1 MAKIEENPLRT
12 GLEIAVIGLA
22 GRFPGADNVA
32 QFWDNLKN
40 GLESIAFFSDPEL
53 LEAGVEPE
61 LLENPHYV
69 RAKAVLS
76 GIEFFDAAFFD
87 YTAREAVL
95 MDPQFRLLHQCAW
108 EALESAGYCPD
119 APKGIVG
126 IYTGS
131 AFSPL
136 WIAHQLLPVLRSSN
150 TSESFEVTTFFD
162 RDYLN
167 SRVSYKLNL
176 LGPTFT
182 VQTACSTSLAA
193 IHLACRGLLS
203 GECTMAL
210 AGGVSVTNLNRS
222 GYLYQQGMINSPDGH
237 CRAFDAGANGTVF
250 GDGVGI
256 VVLKHLE
263 NALDDG
269 DFMYAVIEGSVV
281 NNDGSRRVGYTAPST
296 RGQAAVIRAALE
308 LAEVEAGAIGY
319 VEAHGTGTALGDP
332 IEVEALK
339 TAFNTRQG
347 QFCRLGSVK
356 ANVGH
361 LDYAAGVAGFIK
373 TVLAVH
379 HRLIPPTLHFQA
391 ANPAVDFE
399 NSPFRVNTEAY
410 EWSEGPFPRRA
421 GVSSFGIGGTNAH
434 VILREA
440 PGVGRGQAARPQP
453 GYRLVLL
460 SARTTAALEQVV
472 ENLRLYLKENPAVV
486 LGDVAYTLQV
496 GRKAFD
502 HRCMAVC
509 PTVPELLKMLSA
521 GPSAGLQTHCLD
533 GRQRNVAFMFPG
545 LGAQYVNM
553 GLGLYRDQ
561 EVFRRAM
568 DRCFAILKP
577 LMEYDLKDIL
587 YPPVDTPAAPA
598 LGQIDIAQAA
608 VFVFEYAL
616 TELLM
621 AWGIKPAALIG
632 YSFGEYA
639 AACIAGVFSLEDAL
653 QLIVRRGQL
662 LRELPPGAM
671 LAVPLPEKEVEPLL
685 GTELS
690 VAVDNG
696 ASCVVSG
703 PTAAVEGLA
712 AQLKEKK
719 YLCMPVSADR
729 ALHSA
734 VMEPVLPQFE
744 ERVKAIT
751 LNRPRLPYIAGVTGT
766 WIGEDEAVDP
776 AYWSRQL
783 RRTVRFGPGLKTLLS
798 EGAWLLVE
806 LGPGRDLG
814 GLAVRYMDSGHEGG
828 ESNHRLLNLVRP
840 GQSAVPDE
848 HYLLDRLGR
857 LWLYGAAIDWPAF
870 YGAERRYRLPL
881 PTYPFER
888 HHFWFEDN
896 RQKMDVQGLL
906 PVSPP
911 APKPDMADWFYLP
924 LWKQTVPP
932 LLMEPTGDFPA
943 DSRSWVLVFVD
954 DCGLGPAVVESL
966 ERKGCPVL
974 TVEKGRCRDSR
985 DYDAVIEELPKSGRP
1000 VQKIV
1005 HMWSLK
1011 ADSGSR
1017 SNRESFD
1024 ACLDPGFY
1032 SLLLLVQALDRH
1044 KLAQKATAPGDD
1056 AAPLEIVVVTRDLYT
1071 VSGQEEI
1078 CPEGA
1083 AILGLVKT
1091 IPQEYGNIACRH
1103 VDLADLTADTA
1114 RHLGAEITAD
1124 NRDLTVAY
1132 RGGNRWRQ
1140 GFEALHLEGGADSRL
1155 RLRERGVY
1163 LVTGGLGRD
1172 SLARAEY
1179 LARTVKARLVLTGR
1193 RGLPERPEW
1202 ERWLRDHAEDEPT
1215 AVKIRRVQALEELGS
1230 EVVVIQADAA
1240 HEAEMAGVFRHIDE
1254 RFGELNGVIH
1264 AAGVTGIESSVLIS
1278 DLTPEQCRQHF
1289 RPKVYGLYVLQE
1301 LLKGRQVDFCLLTS
1315 SIAAITGG
1323 IGLAAYT
1330 AASIFMDAFARSRR
1344 AAASTSWISLNWEG
1358 GTAAETA
1365 AAFGRIMS
1373 LEPVAQLVVSRRHLH
1388 ARLEERFGRKERQQG
1403 PAVPTGLYARPHL
1416 MSPYVAPRNSLEQ
1429 ELAAAW
1435 QEIFGIDQPGVQDD
1449 FFELGGDSL
1458 KAISLIAKV
1467 HKRLGK
1473 EVPLP
1478 LFFRSPTI
1486 EGLAAYL
1493 KGAGEEAFLSIEPVE
1508 QKEYYP
1514 LASAQKRLFVS
1525 QQLER
1530 ESIRYNEFQV
1540 VQLEG
1545 RLDRERLAQLFRR
1558 QIRRHE
1564 SFRTSFRMV
1573 EGEPVQVIRDTKG
1586 VAFDLEY
1593 YDLTGGV
1600 DGQERRLKEIEE
1612 GFIRPFDL
1620 AQPPLLRA
1628 ALIRRGDEVHLL
1640 IVDMHHITADGL
1652 SHEIFRRELS
1662 ALYVDRQ
1669 LPGLKLQYKDYA
1681 EWQNRQ
1687 LSAAA
1692 QEEQAGY
1699 WLKAFSDGVPVM
1711 NLPVDG
1717 ADAAPPGL
1725 AGDYVH
1731 VKIDRDLGQKIKG
1744 IVRQAG
1750 TTLNIFL
1757 LAAYYILLSRYTG
1770 QEDLVIGT
1778 PTAGRRHEE
1787 LQDIVGCFI
1796 NVLALRNR
1804 PGAHQ
1809 TFGEFLEE
1817 VKVNAFNAY
1826 QNQDY
1831 PFEELIARL
1840 GIRADSGR
1848 NPLFEAAFDFRQLA
1862 TDREEPSGLKISP
1875 YKSGRRRTHF
1885 ALVLFALWV
1894 DGDIS
1899 LEFEYAT
1906 ALFKRATVEKMA
1918 KNYLEIVEQVAAR
1931 QEVKL
1936 GDLLLSHHLM
1946 AAHVN
1951 LLQNEQKGFNLN

>member
-1 MAKIEENPLRT
+1 MAKMAENPVRT

-40 GLESIAFFSDPEL
+40 GVESIAFFSDREL
-53 LEAGVEPE
+53 QEAGVESE
-61 LLENPHYV
+61 LLENPRYV

-87 YTAREAVL
+87 YTAREAAL

-136 WIAHQLLPVLRSSN
+136 WIAHQLLPVLRSST
-150 TSESFEVTTFFD
+150 TSESFEVNTFFD

-269 DFMYAVIEGSVV
+269 NFMYAVIEGSVV

-339 TAFNTRQG
+339 TAFDTRQG

-373 TVLAVH
+373 TVLALH

-399 NSPFRVNTEAY
+399 NSPFRVHTEAC
-410 EWSEGPFPRRA
+410 EWSDGPFPRRA
-421 GVSSFGIGGTNAH
+421 GVSSFGIGGTNVH

-440 PGVGRGQAARPQP
+440 PTAGRGQAARPQP

-460 SARTTAALEQVV
+460 SARTAAALGRAV
-472 ENLRLYLKENPAVV
+472 ENLRLYLKENPAVD

-521 GPSAGLQTHCLD
+521 GPTAGLKTYCLD
-533 GRQRNVAFMFPG
+533 GRHRNVAFMFPG

-553 GLGLYRDQ
+553 GLGLYRGE
-561 EVFRRAM
+561 EVFRREM

-577 LMEYDLKDIL
+577 LMECDLKAVL
-587 YPPVDTPAAPA
+587 YPPVDKAAAPA
-598 LGQIDIAQAA
+598 LGQIDIAQVA
-608 VFVFEYAL
+608 VFAFEYAL
-616 TELLM
+616 AKLLM

-639 AACIAGVFSLEDAL
+639 AACIAGVLSLEDAL
-653 QLIVRRGQL
+653 LLIVRRGQL

-671 LAVPLPEKEVEPLL
+671 LSVPLPKEEVEPLL
-685 GTELS
+685 AAELS

-703 PTAAVEGLA
+703 PIAAVEGLA

-719 YLCMPVSADR
+719 YLCMPVSSDR
-729 ALHSA
+729 ALHSSM
-734 VMEPVLPQFE
+734 MEPVLPRFE
-744 ERVKAIT
+744 EGVKAIK

-766 WIGEDEAVDP
+766 WIGDDEAVDP
-776 AYWSRQL
+776 AYWSKQL
-783 RRTVRFGPGLKTLLS
+783 RRTVRFGPGLETLLS

-806 LGPGRDLG
+806 LGPGRDLSA
-814 GLAVRYMDSGHEGG
+814 LAVRCMGSGHQ
-828 ESNHRLLNLVRP
+828 LVNLVRP
-840 GQSAVPDE
+840 EQSAAADE

-857 LWLYGAAIDWPAF
+857 LWLYGAEIDWPGF

-888 HHFWFEDN
+888 QYFWFEDD
-896 RQKMDVQGLL
+896 RLKVDVQSLL
-906 PVSPP
+906 PVSP
-911 APKPDMADWFYLP
+911 ADWFYLP

-932 LLMEPTGDFPA
+932 LLLEPVGGFSP
-943 DSRSWVLVFVD
+943 DSRGCVLVFVD

-966 ERKGCPVL
+966 EQKGCRVL
-974 TVEKGRCRDSR
+974 AVEKGRCRESR
-985 DYDAVIEELPKSGRP
+985 DYDAVIEELLKSGRP
-1000 VQKIV
+1000 IQKIV
-1005 HMWSLK
+1005 HMWSLM
-1011 ADSGSR
+1011 AGGSSR
-1017 SNRESFD
+1017 SAKESFD
-1024 ACLDPGFY
+1024 ACLAPGFY

-1044 KLAQKATAPGDD
+1044 NLAQKVTAPGDD
-1056 AAPLEIVVVTRDLYT
+1056 AAPLEIVVVTDGLYT
-1071 VSGQEEI
+1071 VSGEEEI
-1078 CPEGA
+1078 CPERA
-1083 AILGLVKT
+1083 AILGLAKT

-1103 VDLADLTADTA
+1103 VDLADLTAETA
-1114 RHLGAEITAD
+1114 RHLSAEITAD

-1132 RGGNRWRQ
+1132 RGRRRWRQ
-1140 GFEALHLEGGADSRL
+1140 GFEALRLEGGADSRL
-1155 RLRERGVY
+1155 QLRERGVY

-1179 LARTVKARLVLTGR
+1179 LAGTVKARLVLTGR
-1193 RGLPERPEW
+1193 SGLPERGEW
-1202 ERWLRDHAEDEPT
+1202 DRWLRDHAEDEPT
-1215 AVKIRRVQALEELGS
+1215 AVKIRRVQALEELGA

-1240 HEAEMAGVFRHIDE
+1240 HEVEMAGVFRHIDE
-1254 RFGELNGVIH
+1254 RFGALNGVIH

-1301 LLKGRQVDFCLLTS
+1301 FLKDRQVDFCLLTS

-1344 AAASTSWISLNWEG
+1344 AAGSTAWISLNWEG

-1373 LEPVAQLVVSRRHLH
+1373 LEPVAQLVVSRRDLH
-1388 ARLEERFGRKERQQG
+1388 ARLEERFGRRGRPQG

-1435 QEIFGIDQPGVQDD
+1435 QEIFGVDQPGVQDD

-1508 QKEYYP
+1508 KKEYYP
-1514 LASAQKRLFVS
+1514 LASAQRRLFVS

-1545 RLDRERLAQLFRR
+1545 RLDRERLVQLFRR

-1573 EGEPVQVIRDTKG
+1573 KGEPVQVIRDTNG

-1593 YDLTGGV
+1593 YDLAGGV
-1600 DGQERRLKEIEE
+1600 NGQERRLKEIEE

-1687 LSAAA
+1687 PSAAA
-1692 QEEQAGY
+1692 QEEQAEY

-1717 ADAAPPGL
+1717 ADAALPGL
-1725 AGDYVH
+1725 DGDYVH

-1744 IVRQAG
+1744 IVQQAG

-1804 PGAHQ
+1804 PGAHK

-1817 VKVNAFNAY
+1817 VKVNALNAY

-1831 PFEELIARL
+1831 PFEELIVRL

-1885 ALVLFALWV
+1885 ALVLFALRV
-1894 DGDIS
+1894 NGDIS
-1899 LEFEYAT
+1899 LEFEYST

>member
-1 MAKIEENPLRT
+1 MAKMAENPLRT

-22 GRFPGADNVA
+22 GRFPGAANVA

-40 GLESIAFFSDPEL
+40 GVESIAFFSDREL
-53 LEAGVEPE
+53 LEAGVEQE
-61 LLENPHYV
+61 LLENPRYV
-69 RAKAVLS
+69 KAKAMLS

-87 YTAREAVL
+87 YTAKEAAL
-95 MDPQFRLLHQCAW
+95 MDPQFRLLHECAW

-136 WIAHQLLPVLRSSN
+136 WIAHRLLPVLRSSS

-182 VQTACSTSLAA
+182 VQTACSTSLSA

-339 TAFNTRQG
+339 TAFDTRQG

-373 TVLAVH
+373 TVLALH
-379 HRLIPPTLHFQA
+379 HQLIPPTLHFQA

-399 NSPFRVNTEAY
+399 NSPFRVHTEAC
-410 EWSEGPFPRRA
+410 EWSDGPFPRRA
-421 GVSSFGIGGTNAH
+421 GVSSFGIGGTNVH

-440 PGVGRGQAARPQP
+440 PTAGRGQAARPQP

-460 SARTTAALEQVV
+460 SARTAAALKQAA
-472 ENLRLYLKENPAVV
+472 ENLRLYLKENPAVD

-521 GPSAGLQTHCLD
+521 GPTAGLKTHCLD

-553 GLGLYRDQ
+553 GLGLYRGE

-577 LMEYDLKDIL
+577 LMACDLKDIL
-587 YPPVDTPAAPA
+587 YPPVDKPAAPA

-616 TELLM
+616 AKLLM

-639 AACIAGVFSLEDAL
+639 AACIAGVLSLEDAL
-653 QLIVRRGQL
+653 LLIVRRGQL

-671 LAVPLPEKEVEPLL
+671 LSVPLPKEEVEPLL
-685 GTELS
+685 AAELS

-719 YLCMPVSADR
+719 YLCMPVSSDR

-734 VMEPVLPQFE
+734 MMAPILPRFE
-744 ERVKAIT
+744 EGVKAIT

-776 AYWSRQL
+776 AYWSKQL
-783 RRTVRFGPGLKTLLS
+783 RRTVRFGPGLETLLS
-798 EGAWLLVE
+798 EGTWLLVE
-806 LGPGRDLG
+806 LGPGRDLSA
-814 GLAVRYMDSGHEGG
+814 LAVRCMGSGHQ
-828 ESNHRLLNLVRP
+828 LVNLVRP
-840 GQSAVPDE
+840 EQSAAADE

-857 LWLYGAAIDWPAF
+857 LWLYGAEIDWPGF

-888 HHFWFEDN
+888 QYFWFEDN
-896 RQKMDVQGLL
+896 RLKVDVQGLL
-906 PVSPP
+906 PVSP
-911 APKPDMADWFYLP
+911 ADWFYLP

-932 LLMEPTGDFPA
+932 LLLEPVGGFPP
-943 DSRSWVLVFVD
+943 DSRGCCLVFAD

-966 ERKGCPVL
+966 EQKGYRTL
-974 TVEKGRCRDSR
+974 AMEKGRCRESR
-985 DYDAVIEELPKSGRP
+985 DYDAVIEDLLKSGRP
-1000 VQKIV
+1000 IQKIV
-1005 HMWSLK
+1005 HMWSLM
-1011 ADSGSR
+1011 AGGSNR
-1017 SNRESFD
+1017 PGRESFD
-1024 ACLDPGFY
+1024 ACLAPGFY

-1044 KLAQKATAPGDD
+1044 NLAQKVTAPGDG
-1056 AAPLEIVVVTRDLYT
+1056 AAPLEIVVVTNGLYT
-1071 VSGQEEI
+1071 VSGEEEI
-1078 CPEGA
+1078 CPERA

-1103 VDLADLTADTA
+1103 VDLADLTAETA
-1114 RHLGAEITAD
+1114 RHLSAEITAE

-1132 RGGNRWRQ
+1132 RGRRRWRQ
-1140 GFEALHLEGGADSRL
+1140 GFEALRLEGGADSRL

-1193 RGLPERPEW
+1193 SGLPERREW
-1202 ERWLRDHAEDEPT
+1202 DHWLRDHAEDEPT
-1215 AVKIRRVQALEELGS
+1215 AVKIRRVQALEELGA
-1230 EVVVIQADAA
+1230 EVMVIQADAA
-1240 HEAEMAGVFRHIDE
+1240 HETEMAGVFRQIDE
-1254 RFGELNGVIH
+1254 RFGALNGVIH

-1278 DLTPEQCRQHF
+1278 GLAPEQCRQHF

-1301 LLKGRQVDFCLLTS
+1301 LLEGRQVDFCLLTS

-1330 AASIFMDAFARSRR
+1330 AASIFMDAFARSRQ
-1344 AAASTSWISLNWEG
+1344 AAGSTAWISLNWEG

-1373 LEPVAQLVVSRRHLH
+1373 LEPVAQLVVSRRDLH
-1388 ARLEERFGRKERQQG
+1388 ARLEERFGRKERPQG
-1403 PAVPTGLYARPHL
+1403 PALPTGLYARPHL
-1416 MSPYVAPRNSLEQ
+1416 MNPYVAPRNSLEQ

-1435 QEIFGIDQPGVQDD
+1435 QEIFGVDQLGVQDD

-1467 HKRLGK
+1467 HKRLGV
-1473 EVPLP
+1473 EVPLT

-1493 KGAGEEAFLSIEPVE
+1493 KGASQEAFLSIEPVE
-1508 QKEYYP
+1508 KKEYYP
-1514 LASAQKRLFVS
+1514 LASAQRRLFVS

-1573 EGEPVQVIRDTKG
+1573 KGEPVQVIRDTNG
-1586 VAFDLEY
+1586 MAFDLEY
-1593 YDLTGGV
+1593 YDLTGSPG
-1600 DGQERRLKEIEE
+1600 GQERRLKEIEE

-1620 AQPPLLRA
+1620 AQPPLLRG

-1687 LSAAA
+1687 PEGAA
-1692 QEEQAGY
+1692 QEEQAEY

-1717 ADAAPPGL
+1717 ADATVPGL

-1731 VKIDRDLGQKIKG
+1731 VKIDRDLGLKIKS
-1744 IVRQAG
+1744 IVQQAG

-1757 LAAYYILLSRYTG
+1757 LAAYYILLARYTG

-1804 PGAHQ
+1804 PGAHK

-1817 VKVNAFNAY
+1817 VKVNALNAY

-1831 PFEELIARL
+1831 PFEELIVRL

-1848 NPLFEAAFDFRQLA
+1848 NPLFEVAFDFRQLE

-1885 ALVLFALWV
+1885 ALVLFALRV
-1894 DGDIS
+1894 NGDIS
-1899 LEFEYAT
+1899 LEFEYST
-1906 ALFKRATVEKMA
+1906 VLFKRATVEKMA
-1918 KNYLEIVEQVAAR
+1918 KNYLEIVEQVAADR
-1931 QEVKL
+1931 EVKL
-1936 GDLLLSHHLM
+1936 GDLLLSHHLV